1 LNGTKSWFEEL
12 EFFDFR
18 LKGKTGFHEFC
29 FLFLFEEKV
38 QRTFQYLYANCIF
51 KMSRSRQ
58 ENVKLYFTHRS
69 RKNEKGTKM
78 AFFFE
83 EQISSKQTNS
93 GDSFFLSANPEV
105 KGSNHQWI
113 VK

>member
-58 ENVKLYFTHRS
+58 ENVKLYFTHS
-69 RKNEKGTKM
+69 QKKKK
-78 AFFFE
+78 
-83 EQISSKQTNS
+83 EQKWHFSLKSKFQANKQTRGILFS
-93 GDSFFLSANPEV
+93 SQQTQ
-105 KGSNHQWI
+105 K
-113 VK
+113 